1 MELRHLR
8 YFVTLAE
15 TGHFGQA
22 AARLHIVQPA
32 LSMQIRTLEDEVG
45 GPLFTRTSRK
55 VELTEAGRLLL
66 PEARRTLEQAEHGK
80 NIVQRALRGE
90 TGLVRIGFAGNA
102 VVSGCL
108 MNDVRAF
115 RRLLPEV
122 EIQLQEMSPLALGEV
137 LRQRTVDVAYTP
149 LMGELAEEIEAVK
162 IAEWPMMVAVAEGSP
177 LAAEKRITLE
187 MLAQIPH
194 IQFAAGEGDEALEL
208 VRERWGSEAPA
219 PLYRASSTLGA
230 LAMVASGFGIALL
243 PHSFTHMA
251 IPHLV
256 YQPISDRRLTAE
268 LLLLSRRDETQG
280 AVKAWVRLAL
290 KNNHNETQ

>member
-22 AARLHIVQPA
+22 ATLLHIVQPA
-32 LSMQIRTLEDEVG
+32 LSMQIRALEEEVG
-45 GPLFTRTSRK
+45 GPLFTRTSRR

-90 TGLVRIGFAGNA
+90 TGLVRVGFAGNA
-102 VVSGCL
+102 VVSGRL

-115 RRLLPEV
+115 RHRWPDV
-122 EIQLQEMSPLALGEV
+122 ELQLHEMSPLALGEA
-137 LRQRTVDVAYTP
+137 LSQRAIDVAYTP
-149 LMGELAEEIEAVK
+149 LMGKLAEDIEAVK
-162 IAEWPMMVAVAEGSP
+162 IAEWPMMVAVAEDSP
-177 LAAEKRITLE
+177 LAGEKQITLE
-187 MLAQIPH
+187 MLAQVPH
-194 IQFAAGEGDEALEL
+194 IQFAAGEGDEALEQ
-208 VRERWGSEAPA
+208 VREKWRAELPQ
-219 PLYRASSTLGA
+219 PLYQAQSTLGV

-243 PHSFTHMA
+243 PHTFTHIA

-256 YQPISDRRLTAE
+256 YQPISDRRLMAE

-280 AVKAWVRLAL
+280 AVLAWTRLAQN
-290 KNNHNETQ
+290 NNHD